1 APVGSIFRE
10 VQLVDAIPVH
20 RRVALT
26 RVEPAPVHLS
36 DAAEQDGGGPEI
48 QRDLRLEVEQQ
59 SLVAEMGSGEGI
71 HDRVSSGGWYLGAC
85 RAGSLSHAPL
95 RRAQT
100 RAGRTTRGKTG
111 FFRRRSASWRAA
123 HPGPFKHAPTSGL
136 STAR

>member
-1 APVGSIFRE
+1 MNQLALARVGPAALRRAAPPPGSARPAWE
-10 VQLVDAIPVH
+10 WPAGLRVD
-20 RRVALT
+20 
-26 RVEPAPVHLS
+26 PAAVHLS

-59 SLVAEMGSGEGI
+59 SLVAEMGIGEGI

-100 RAGRTTRGKTG
+100 RAGRTTRGKT
-111 FFRRRSASWRAA
+111 
-123 HPGPFKHAPTSGL
+123 
-136 STAR
+136 